1 MRLVSILF
9 TLVLLG
15 CSSQKQLAK
24 EEPVVVA
31 PAPSWVVDR
40 PMSSG
45 YYVGVGSAPIT
56 SGTQYMKTAK
66 ENALSDLASEIK
78 VNVNSNSLLY
88 TLERTNKF
96 EQEYKE
102 TIQARSNLDLEG
114 FELVDSYQDGKTYYT
129 YYRLDKAEYAR
140 QVALRKKEAQTA
152 ALDFYDKGLSAI
164 ESGSFSQGVHFY
176 MKGLQ
181 ALEKFW
187 SEENIVN
194 YQGNDIQLD
203 NSLYSNLVDL
213 ISNTHLG
220 FNGGG
225 QRTYYNGFI
234 PSRSVVASPRDR
246 EDLKFSNV
254 PLRYEYDTDDG
265 KTSGRIETLTDGT
278 VDIRM
283 PDAKSRGEMKLK
295 VNIDKDQLFAPFYS
309 DLFLKR
315 IIDDLN
321 PATYT
326 DDIGYIPAA
335 TFIKSS
341 EMSQGKKAANT
352 VLSNALKASLSAK
365 GVHIVDQVSKADV
378 TLLVKSD
385 TRPGNSAYDF
395 VVVYLD
401 YEIEVIDIHTGDS
414 KMTIANTG
422 VKGVDVDVEKAEMKA
437 YNSLSKNI
445 DFEIV
450 SKLKNH
456 LY

>member
-1 MRLVSILF
+1 MRLVYLLFILALF
-9 TLVLLG
+9 G
-15 CSSQKQLAK
+15 CSSQKQIAK

-40 PMSSG
+40 PMSSS

-152 ALDFYDKGLSAI
+152 ALDYYEKGIGAI
-164 ESGSFSQGVHFY
+164 ETGSFSQGVHFY

-187 SEENIVN
+187 SEENTVVID
-194 YQGNDIQLD
+194 GKDIQLD
-203 NSLYSNLVDL
+203 NALYSNLVDL
-213 ISNTHLG
+213 ISNTQLS

-225 QRTYYNGFI
+225 QRTYHNGFI
-234 PSRSVVASPRDR
+234 PSRSILATPR
-246 EDLKFSNV
+246 ENVKLKYSNV

-265 KTSGRIETLTDGT
+265 KSSGRVETLSNGT
-278 VDIRM
+278 IDIRM
-283 PDAKSRGEMKLK
+283 ADAKSRGEMKLN
-295 VNIDKDQLFAPFYS
+295 VAIDKDKLFAPFYS

-321 PATYT
+321 PAKYT
-326 DDIGYIPAA
+326 EDIGYIPAA
-335 TFIKSS
+335 TYIESS
-341 EMSQGKKAANT
+341 EMSQGKKASSNQ
-352 VLSNALKASLSAK
+352 LSNALKSSLSGK

-378 TLLVKSD
+378 KLLVETD

-401 YEIEVIDIHTGDS
+401 YEIEVVDVLTGDS

-422 VKGVDVDVEKAEMKA
+422 VKGVDVDAEKAELKA
-437 YNSLSKNI
+437 YSNLSKNI